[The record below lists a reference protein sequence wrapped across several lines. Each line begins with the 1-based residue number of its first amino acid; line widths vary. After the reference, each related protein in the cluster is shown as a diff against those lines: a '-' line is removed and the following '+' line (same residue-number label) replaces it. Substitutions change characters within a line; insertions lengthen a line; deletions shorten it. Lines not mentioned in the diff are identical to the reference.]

1 MKAIELWFQLT
12 FLFQLTF
19 GSIIV
24 NNPRHLHYQIM
35 TSIRTG
41 NLQELQYV
49 VDTNPEM
56 VSSFNLAY
64 WTMASHNVKT
74 FPDDINRRKIL
85 TILFRKL
92 ANKNQVKDRYTPLIF
107 GVLSGSVEVVKK
119 FIRSNTINTPNKFG
133 ETALIVA
140 VRSGNIEIV
149 KELIFRDADVN
160 IADKKGFTALQ
171 YATRLNDPLKRSEA
185 INLLLS
191 NWATVSCFEYPK
203 YIIKFDEIDMAKIS
217 NNQSMVNVELN
228 MDELLLKRLMMH
240 FEEKAKTAVLVAFIF
255 TSCLAIQLQKI

>member
-24 NNPRHLHYQIM
+24 NGERNLHSRIM

-41 NLQELQYV
+41 NLQELQNV
-49 VDTNPEM
+49 VDINPEM
-56 VSSFNLAY
+56 VSNFNLAY

-74 FPDDINRRKIL
+74 FPNDINRRKIL
-85 TILFRKL
+85 TSLFRKL

-107 GVLSGSVEVVKK
+107 GVLSGNVEVVKK
-119 FIRSNTINTPNKFG
+119 FIRSNTINTPNKYG
-133 ETALIVA
+133 ETALIAA
-140 VRSGNIEIV
+140 VRTGNIEIV
-149 KELIFRDADVN
+149 KELVYRGADVN

-171 YATRLNDPLKRSEA
+171 YATSLNDHLKRSEA

-191 NWATVSCFEYPK
+191 NWATVSCFDYPK
-203 YIIKFDEIDMAKIS
+203 YVIKFDEIDTAKLL
-217 NNQSMVNVELN
+217 NNLYVVTVELS
-228 MDELLLKRLMMH
+228 MDELLMKRLLMD
-240 FEEKAKTAVLVAFIF
+240 FEENAKTVIF
-255 TSCLAIQLQKI
+255 VMFLLTSCVAIQSQKI

>member
-1 MKAIELWFQLT
+1 MKAIDLWFPLT

-24 NNPRHLHYQIM
+24 NGERNLHSRIM

-41 NLQELQYV
+41 NLHELQNV
-49 VDTNPEM
+49 VDIHPEM
-56 VSSFNLAY
+56 VSNFNLAY

-74 FPDDINRRKIL
+74 FPNDINRRRIL
-85 TILFRKL
+85 TSLFRKL
-92 ANKNQVKDRYTPLIF
+92 ANKNQVKGRYTPLIF

-119 FIRSNTINTPNKFG
+119 FIRSNTINTPNKYG

-140 VRSGNIEIV
+140 LHTGNIEIAE
-149 KELIFRDADVN
+149 ELIYRGADVN

-191 NWATVSCFEYPK
+191 NSATVSSFDYPK
-203 YIIKFDEIDMAKIS
+203 YGIKFDEIDAAKVLNS
-217 NNQSMVNVELN
+217 FNVVTVELN
-228 MDELLLKRLMMH
+228 MDELLMKRLLMD
-240 FEEKAKTAVLVAFIF
+240 FEEKAKTVIF
-255 TSCLAIQLQKI
+255 VMFLFAAIQSQKI